1 MLKKLAGVALATA
14 MFMSGTSLVSA
25 ETINSEALSDP
36 RVRQAIAYA
45 IDMDTIVETL
55 LEGRALVA
63 DSMLPNGPNKPDGL
77 NPYSYDPEKAR
88 ELLAAADWDTSR
100 ELDLV
105 YYYGDQLT
113 ADLMAAVQAYLADVG
128 IKITYRQL
136 QGDVGAQLTAK
147 PDDAVNGPANITW
160 DLGYGAA
167 AALVGQEYF
176 NPYKT
181 GGVSH
186 TPGNAERDAL
196 IAKINSSSDPEVQKE
211 GYFAIQKYWSENL
224 NSIPL
229 YYQQLFVFESDRVNR
244 NGGAYGNDQYNYNW
258 GIENWTVTPDENG
271 KKVMYTNTAPAQFFE
286 APWLNL
292 GIWMTTKIVFDRLL
306 EVDGA
311 LNPIGGSMAESYEVS
326 ADGLTASFT
335 LKDGLTWHDGE
346 ALTADDV
353 KFSIETALRIPTIHA
368 VVRNTFT
375 SLTGSEAYESGA
387 ADSVSGISVDGNTI
401 NLSFDTLDP
410 NLLITFGQFAILP
423 EHLLKNAD
431 PLQFQQDPFWQNPI
445 GSGVYKIEEV
455 QMNDFTRYVPFENYH
470 GGVAKID
477 EIVAFPSYD
486 GDANLIKNATAGR
499 MDYGF
504 TKNTGD
510 VASLEALDF
519 MRVIPV
525 DIPYTRMIWINQ
537 FSRK

>member
-1 MLKKLAGVALATA
+1 
-14 MFMSGTSLVSA
+14 
-25 ETINSEALSDP
+25 
-36 RVRQAIAYA
+36 
-45 IDMDTIVETL
+45 
-55 LEGRALVA
+55 
-63 DSMLPNGPNKPDGL
+63 
-77 NPYSYDPEKAR
+77 
-88 ELLAAADWDTSR
+88 
-100 ELDLV
+100 
-105 YYYGDQLT
+105 
-113 ADLMAAVQAYLADVG
+113 
-128 IKITYRQL
+128 
-136 QGDVGAQLTAK
+136 
-147 PDDAVNGPANITW
+147 
-160 DLGYGAA
+160 
-167 AALVGQEYF
+167 
-176 NPYKT
+176 
-181 GGVSH
+181 
-186 TPGNAERDAL
+186 
-196 IAKINSSSDPEVQKE
+196 
-211 GYFAIQKYWSENL
+211 
-224 NSIPL
+224 
-229 YYQQLFVFESDRVNR
+229 
-244 NGGAYGNDQYNYNW
+244 
-258 GIENWTVTPDENG
+258 
-271 KKVMYTNTAPAQFFE
+271 
-286 APWLNL
+286 
-292 GIWMTTKIVFDRLL
+292 
-306 EVDGA
+306 
-311 LNPIGGSMAESYEVS
+311 MAESYEVS